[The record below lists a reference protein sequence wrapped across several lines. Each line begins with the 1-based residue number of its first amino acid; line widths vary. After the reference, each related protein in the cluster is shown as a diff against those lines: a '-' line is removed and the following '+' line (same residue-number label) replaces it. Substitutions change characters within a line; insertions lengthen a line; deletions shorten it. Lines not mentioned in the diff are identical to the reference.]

1 MVWAS
6 VFIVLLVGCVF
17 FYNQLAKLDALA
29 DEAWKE
35 ALNRFERRYGLLASL
50 ADTAAGKTQRTE
62 ELCSRARRCAEI
74 DTDIKQRQNAEN
86 ELFAETENEENAS
99 EDPQFLLLKQKFA
112 EAEEELQNARRRYN
126 AAVRDYNVALHTVPT
141 CWIAK
146 SIKAE
151 EKIFFKTGGG
161 ETPASN
167 G

>member
-86 ELFAETENEENAS
+86 ELGNAVRLFFAETENEENAS

-112 EAEEELQNARRRYN
+112 EAETVRERRKQQKL
-126 AAVRDYNVALHTVPT
+126 LHAGNGRT
-141 CWIAK
+141 
-146 SIKAE
+146 KA
-151 EKIFFKTGGG
+151 GLDRRVLAQ
-161 ETPASN
+161 PW
-167 G
+167 

>member
-62 ELCSRARRCAEI
+62 ELCSRHAGAR
-74 DTDIKQRQNAEN
+74 
-86 ELFAETENEENAS
+86 
-99 EDPQFLLLKQKFA
+99 
-112 EAEEELQNARRRYN
+112 
-126 AAVRDYNVALHTVPT
+126 
-141 CWIAK
+141 K
-146 SIKAE
+146 S
-151 EKIFFKTGGG
+151 TR
-161 ETPASN
+161 T
-167 G
+167 